1 LTNINQYPIILP
13 ERNPGSN
20 RTGNKVLLEIN
31 NVYKAYNRGRV
42 KANDNISLSIDKG
55 EVFGLL
61 GPNGAGKTT
70 LVNQI
75 IGLAVP
81 NSGTITIDGTDVIAN
96 PAFARES
103 CSFQAQT
110 QVPIS
115 GLSTLQA
122 IELVGRIRGGRKAD
136 VRQRAMELIEKLEI
150 GEWQKTMGFTTSG
163 GVRRLVA
170 FCMAAVIPGKVV
182 IFDEPTNDIDP
193 LRRRLLWQEVQALAR
208 QGSAVLLVTHNV
220 LEAERVVDRL
230 AIIDQG
236 KVKGMGT
243 PASLKEDEGDAM
255 HMELILE
262 PGTEK
267 PALPAYLQQPVT
279 VNRRVVARVG
289 PADIATAIEWAT
301 GLKNN
306 EIIEEF
312 SLGPA
317 TLEDIYIRLVK
328 NPDQVGNNGEVS

>member
-1 LTNINQYPIILP
+1 M
-13 ERNPGSN
+13 
-20 RTGNKVLLEIN
+20 LLDIK
-31 NVYKAYNRGRV
+31 NVHKAFNRGRI

-75 IGLAVP
+75 IGLAAP
-81 NSGTITIDGTDVIAN
+81 NSGTITIDGVDVVAN
-96 PAFARES
+96 PGYARES

-115 GLSTLQA
+115 GLNTLQA

-136 VRQRAMELIEKLEI
+136 VRKRAMALIDKLEM
-150 GEWQKTMGFTTSG
+150 GEWQKTMGLTISG

-170 FCMAAVIPGKVV
+170 FCMAAVTPGKIV
-182 IFDEPTNDIDP
+182 ILDEPTNDIDP
-193 LRRRLLWQEVQALAR
+193 LRRRLLWQEVQALAK

-236 KVKGMGT
+236 KVRGIGT

-255 HMELILE
+255 HLELTLE
-262 PGTEK
+262 PGAPELD
-267 PALPAYLQQPVT
+267 LPDYLQQPIT
-279 VNRRVVARVG
+279 VNRRTIGRVN
-289 PADIATAIEWAT
+289 PDDIATAIEWT
-301 GLKNN
+301 RGLKENGA
-306 EIIEEF
+306 IEEY

-317 TLEDIYIRLVK
+317 TLEDIYVRLVK
-328 NPDQVGNNGEVS
+328 NPDEAVNTGEAS